1 MPKSR
6 QRRSSKKQRKS
17 RPRRL
22 RGGDSASYAAQVY
35 GPLPHQAVA
44 GSNVIAMQNPSGF
57 AQTQAVMVGGSA
69 VPAVVA
75 NAGEP
80 VVANAVQVAGYVHPH
95 VANLTP
101 VVAGGS
107 VAGYVTQRVGEL
119 TPFSGGRRRKRG
131 GAALLDDIAIPA
143 LFLTANQMYGSRR
156 SRNTKKRTRFSR
168 KVR

>member
-6 QRRSSKKQRKS
+6 QHRSSKKQRKS

-22 RGGDSASYAAQVY
+22 RGGNPQ
-35 GPLPHQAVA
+35 VA
-44 GSNVIAMQNPSGF
+44 GA
-57 AQTQAVMVGGSA
+57 
-69 VPAVVA
+69 
-75 NAGEP
+75 P
-80 VVANAVQVAGYVHPH
+80 VVAGYVPQHVANLTPVSGGSVVGYVHPH

-107 VAGYVTQRVGEL
+107 VAGYVPSNVGGL
-119 TPFSGGRRRKRG
+119 TSFAGGRRKKRG

-143 LFLTANQMYGSRR
+143 LFLTANQIYGSRR

>member
-6 QRRSSKKQRKS
+6 QRRSFKKQRKS

-57 AQTQAVMVGGSA
+57 NQTMVGGTA
-69 VPAVVA
+69 VPV
-75 NAGEP
+75 P
-80 VVANAVQVAGYVHPH
+80 VVANTVPVSVAGYVHPH
-95 VANLTP
+95 VAGLTP

-119 TPFSGGRRRKRG
+119 TPFAGGRRRKRG

-143 LFLTANQMYGSRR
+143 LFLTANQIYGSRR

>member
-1 MPKSR
+1 MPKSI

-57 AQTQAVMVGGSA
+57 NQTMVGGSA
-69 VPAVVA
+69 NAV
-75 NAGEP
+75 P
-80 VVANAVQVAGYVHPH
+80 VVATTVPVAGYVHPH
-95 VANLTP
+95 VDGLTP

-119 TPFSGGRRRKRG
+119 TPFAGGRRRKRG

-143 LFLTANQMYGSRR
+143 LFLTANQIYGSRR

>member
-35 GPLPHQAVA
+35 GPLPHQPVA

-57 AQTQAVMVGGSA
+57 NQTMVGGSA
-69 VPAVVA
+69 
-75 NAGEP
+75 
-80 VVANAVQVAGYVHPH
+80 NAVPVAGYVHPH
-95 VANLTP
+95 VAGLTP

-119 TPFSGGRRRKRG
+119 TPFAGGRRRKRG

-143 LFLTANQMYGSRR
+143 LFLTANQIYGSRR